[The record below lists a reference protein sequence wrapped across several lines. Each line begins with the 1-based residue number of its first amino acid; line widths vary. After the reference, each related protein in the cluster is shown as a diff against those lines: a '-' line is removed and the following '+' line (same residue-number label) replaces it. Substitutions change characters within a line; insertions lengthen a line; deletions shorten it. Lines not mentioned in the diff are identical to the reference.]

1 MNYLCKKISTL
12 LFASILI
19 SCAGYSLAED
29 IESDDKP
36 KQDRSDNRDGYRLS
50 LGLGYVNIESPWWYD
65 EEETNRLRLVID
77 GRYQW
82 KGLFVELATNGLSSD
97 KNLPAIGYNFYSTDH
112 WNLDFI
118 AAAVSGRIE
127 FNYVYD
133 GQAKQISGEPT
144 KGVGLRA
151 QGSWG
156 NSIVQMVALPYIYDG
171 EEKDFGSDSTVDYAS
186 LWVGHRWQ
194 VKNWSVNGLLG
205 AVYKSSG
212 LLDHQLGVTESEAD
226 GIVWVYEPSSGVN
239 YTAHIDL
246 SYPVSKNILFQM
258 YSRYTQYSDA
268 ILDSPLIELSRKVGN
283 RPENEHEFGVH
294 LNYVF

>member
-1 MNYLCKKISTL
+1 MSYLYKKIGTL
-12 LFASILI
+12 LFTSILI
-19 SCAGYSLAED
+19 SCAGHSLAEG
-29 IESDDKP
+29 IANDDKP
-36 KQDRSDNRDGYRLS
+36 KQDSSDNRDGYSLS
-50 LGLGYVNIESPWWYD
+50 IGLGYVDIESPLYD
-65 EEETNRLRLVID
+65 GEQSEGTRLVID

-82 KGLFVELATNGLSSD
+82 KGLFAELALNGVSGD
-97 KNLPAIGYNFYSTDH
+97 KDLTSIGYNFYSTDH

-118 AAAVSGRIE
+118 AAGVTGRTE
-127 FNYVYD
+127 FNYVFE
-133 GQAKQISGEPT
+133 GQVKQISGEPT
-144 KGVGLRA
+144 KGVGFRA

-171 EEKDFGSDSTVDYAS
+171 EEKDFGSDNAVDYAS

-212 LLDHQLGVTESEAD
+212 LLDHQVGVTESEAD
-226 GIVWVYEPSSGVN
+226 AIVWAYEPSSGID

-246 SYPVSKNILFQM
+246 SYPVSKNILFQI
-258 YSRYTQYSDA
+258 YSRHTQYSDA
-268 ILDSPLIELSRKVGN
+268 TLDSPLIELPRKWDD
-283 RPENEHEFGVH
+283 RPENEHEFGAL

>member
-1 MNYLCKKISTL
+1 MSYLHRKTNTL
-12 LFASILI
+12 LFSALLTFCS
-19 SCAGYSLAED
+19 GYSLAD
-29 IESDDKP
+29 DTGNDDKP
-36 KQDRSDNRDGYRLS
+36 KQNRSDNRDGYSLS
-50 LGLGYVNIESPWWYD
+50 IGLGYMNYESPLYGG
-65 EEETNRLRLVID
+65 EEGDGVWLVID

-82 KGLFVELATNGLSSD
+82 KGLFAELALNGVSGD

-118 AAAVSGRIE
+118 AAVVSGRSE

-133 GQAKQISGEPT
+133 GQVKQISGEPT
-144 KGVGLRA
+144 KGVGFRA

-171 EEKDFGSDSTVDYAS
+171 EEKDFGSDSAVDYAS

-212 LLDHQLGVTESEAD
+212 LLDHQLGVTGGEAD
-226 GIVWVYEPSSGVN
+226 GIVWAYEPSSGVD

-268 ILDSPLIELSRKVGN
+268 ILDSPLIELSREAGN
-283 RPENEHEFGVH
+283 RPENEHEFGVL